1 MVSSDIGQLP
11 DLPDVKLC
19 VPTLRMERR
28 GAVVTGSPGS
38 EAAAASVPW

>member
-28 GAVVTGSPGS
+28 AVVTGSPGS